1 MLIVGEQRG
10 VQAKTVFMGFGL
22 GALYKFLTS
31 GFHLWLEV
39 PKHTFQRAI
48 AGGRAQLFGEIQ
60 AEISP
65 ELTGVGYIIGPRI
78 SGYLFGGG
86 VLAWFTLIPAIKF
99 FGSGFTTAIFPANKL
114 IADMSASEIRSNYIY
129 YIGAGA
135 VTAAGLISLA
145 RTLAH
150 DLARARRRSTRLQ
163 RQRQRRYDA
172 SHRTRH
178 ADEYRRRRA
187 ALGCGIAM
195 VLLPQI
201 HINIAGALLALFF
214 SFLFVTV
221 SSRITGQIGSSS
233 NPISGMT
240 VATLLLTSLM
250 FLAVGW
256 VGIEYRVLALSIG
269 GVVCVA
275 AATAGATSQD
285 LKTGFLVGATPA
297 RQQVGLLFGV
307 TVSALLVGGV
317 IYFLN
322 AAKTTIVARD
332 FPGVAVNSVESGR
345 FVLGGG
351 RLNEAT
357 ANATAGRPFASAHLY
372 EQVGTAPA
380 GKYLIDDAGAIRYLV
395 DPGLGGRERVN
406 YDGREIDK
414 LESPKGQIMALVV
427 DGILT
432 QKLPWG
438 LILIGAFL
446 AVAMEL
452 VGIPSLPVAVGVY
465 LPISTSATMF
475 MGGVLRWIVDRRMT
489 REEREGADADSGPG
503 VLFSSGL
510 IAGGAI
516 TGVILAGLQ
525 AKGLD
530 SRSTCRRRSG
540 PRARSL
546 RWSPTSFCWRF
557 RSTWSHGRSA
567 RPDLSRRYVR
577 RVFEGGNM
585 TAAASDHRCTSRDS
599 LFCSAQRSRCWP
611 VPRRSR
617 HRAARRHHR
626 RGEGRSRR
634 ADPQRRGVCV
644 PNVAS
649 VRTDSVGKFLLAS
662 LPAWRRS
669 TCRFAGSPSRR
680 SFSRSSCRATT
691 PPKST
696 SRCGSSRRSSTASS
710 SRPTRQ
716 HLRQL
721 DAFEARRKLGI
732 GHFITR
738 PQIEKRN
745 PVAAQR
751 HGANDPR
758 GGHHSGRERSRHSPL
773 RAHRAARLPAAV
785 LHRRNSGVRVQRRRH
800 AGRRRRRGR
809 DIRRRRRG
817 FRRSTTRSIVR

>member
-1 MLIVGEQRG
+1 MTQPSSAADEAVHSPYVPATDEPAELTPGVIILGVILGLLFAASSVYLALKVSLTVSASIPVAVLSITIFRYISRVLGRPPATILQNNMVQTTGSAGESIASGISFTLPALLLLGYNLPWSTVTAIGVVGGILGVVFMIPLRRNLIVKEHANLKYPEGTACAQVLIVGEQRG

-39 PKHTFQRAI
+39 PKRTFEKVV
-48 AGGRAQLFGEIQ
+48 AGRSQLFGEIQ

-86 VLAWFTLIPAIKF
+86 VVAWFTLIPAIKF
-99 FGSGFTTAIFPANKL
+99 FGSGFTTPIFPANKL

-145 RTLAH
+145 RTLPTIWQALVAGLK
-150 DLARARRRSTRLQ
+150 DFSGSGNADNTRRTERDMPMVVVVVGALLAGL
-163 RQRQRRYDA
+163 
-172 SHRTRH
+172 
-178 ADEYRRRRA
+178 
-187 ALGCGIAM
+187 AM

-201 HINIAGALLALFF
+201 HINVVGAIIALLFA
-214 SFLFVTV
+214 FLFVTV
-221 SSRITGQIGSSS
+221 SSRICGQIGNSS

-250 FLAVGW
+250 FLAAGW

-307 TVSALLVGGV
+307 TISALLVGGV

-322 AAKTTIVARD
+322 AAKTTIVVRE
-332 FPGVAVNSVESGR
+332 FPGVAVNSIEDGR
-345 FVLGGG
+345 VALSGG
-351 RLNEAT
+351 RLV
-357 ANATAGRPFASAHLY
+357 NATAGATPTYRVGHLY

-380 GKYLIDDAGAIRYLV
+380 GKYLVDDAGAIRYLV
-395 DPGLGGRERVN
+395 DPGLGGRERIN

-516 TGVILAGLQ
+516 TGVVLAGLQ

-530 SRSTCRRRSG
+530 SALDVSK
-540 PRARSL
+540 
-546 RWSPTSFCWRF
+546 SFGSASAF
-557 RSTWSHGRSA
+557 VAMMAYLILLALPVYLVA
-567 RPDLSRRYVR
+567 RP
-577 RVFEGGNM
+577 
-585 TAAASDHRCTSRDS
+585 
-599 LFCSAQRSRCWP
+599 
-611 VPRRSR
+611 
-617 HRAARRHHR
+617 
-626 RGEGRSRR
+626 
-634 ADPQRRGVCV
+634 
-644 PNVAS
+644 
-649 VRTDSVGKFLLAS
+649 K
-662 LPAWRRS
+662 
-669 TCRFAGSPSRR
+669 
-680 SFSRSSCRATT
+680 
-691 PPKST
+691 
-696 SRCGSSRRSSTASS
+696 
-710 SRPTRQ
+710 RQ
-716 HLRQL
+716 
-721 DAFEARRKLGI
+721 
-732 GHFITR
+732 T
-738 PQIEKRN
+738 
-745 PVAAQR
+745 
-751 HGANDPR
+751 
-758 GGHHSGRERSRHSPL
+758 
-773 RAHRAARLPAAV
+773 
-785 LHRRNSGVRVQRRRH
+785 
-800 AGRRRRRGR
+800 
-809 DIRRRRRG
+809 
-817 FRRSTTRSIVR
+817 